1 MKVVESCLVS
11 PWREVKGLAMAYF
24 IPSPHKNMS
33 SPVLT
38 RSHYSTTVR
47 RDPHYRTTAQ
57 LRPRVYT
64 SVVDNLTAGYELR
77 LFGMVHAIS
86 RPLSLASLIQ
96 GRNADWGTL
105 VRV

>member
-1 MKVVESCLVS
+1 
-11 PWREVKGLAMAYF
+11 MASF
-24 IPSPHKNMS
+24 IPYPHKNMS

-64 SVVDNLTAGYELR
+64 SVVDNLTAGCELR
-77 LFGMVHAIS
+77 LFGTVHAMNQ
-86 RPLSLASLIQ
+86 PLSLASLTQ
-96 GRNADWGTL
+96 GRNADWRTL